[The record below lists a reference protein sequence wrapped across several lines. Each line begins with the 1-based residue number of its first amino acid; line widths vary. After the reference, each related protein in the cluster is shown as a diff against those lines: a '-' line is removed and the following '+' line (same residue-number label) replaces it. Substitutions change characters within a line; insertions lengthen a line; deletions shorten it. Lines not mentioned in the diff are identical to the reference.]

1 MSGIEIT
8 RATYDG
14 FTGTLEQRVADFVA
28 ALEAHRTSVGVPAPV
43 EAPLVEAIARAGGMD
58 AVTIIDPPPPPEPFT
73 PPDPG
78 PAPPPLIPKLL
89 VVERIGVA
97 GKLRD
102 ARAALK
108 IGRPDDELS
117 DAELLLRERW
127 EAATTIAQDDA
138 QLRGFLATLDL
149 DPDQILAP

>member
-1 MSGIEIT
+1 ME
-8 RATYDG
+8 
-14 FTGTLEQRVADFVA
+14 V
-28 ALEAHRTSVGVPAPV
+28 
-43 EAPLVEAIARAGGMD
+43 
-58 AVTIIDPPPPPEPFT
+58 VTIIDPPPTPEPAA

-78 PAPPPLIPKLL
+78 PAPPPLIPKLI
-89 VVERIGVA
+89 VVERIGLA

-108 IGRPDDELS
+108 IGRPDDDLT

-138 QLRGFLATLDL
+138 QLRGFLATLGL
-149 DPDQILAP
+149 DPDAILAP